1 MNLIEDELKVIK
13 QAPLTFIAVIL
24 LLAMGMWSGVDWAY
38 RAALNN
44 KSAQIELQGRQLA
57 LQPPPPMVIAPVTST
72 QRNVTEVTESPYRV
86 KASDEV
92 VEVLT
97 LPAFIMLPGD
107 LPPSL
112 RGKIVTVKDKNGSA
126 YQEPIIITAENGKID
141 EMQDARIVNNYGS
154 IAFRWDGKK
163 WGFD

>member
-1 MNLIEDELKVIK
+1 MNFIEEELKVVK
-13 QAPLTFIAVIL
+13 QAPLTFVVVAL
-24 LLAMGMWSGVDWAY
+24 LLATGVWSGVDWAY

-44 KSAQIELQGRQLA
+44 KNAQIELQGRQIA
-57 LQPPPPMVIAPVTST
+57 QQPPAPLIIAPVPST
-72 QRNVTEVTESPYRV
+72 QRSVTEVTESPYRV

-107 LPPSL
+107 FPPSL
-112 RGKIVTVKDKNGSA
+112 RGKVIVVKDKNGSA